1 MAEKTR
7 IQGGVKFGEAVVLFV
22 LILGLTVFIG
32 VKMASRSDDAQT
44 NSAVDAAVVQ
54 PATENETPTVVATEA
69 TGDSLTVA
77 EVEPAV
83 VEAAPAAKPAGP
95 PAPVNYGEAEDAYLS
110 GSYDEAAD
118 LFTSYTE
125 QNPQNAWGQYMLGMA
140 MWKSGDAE
148 GALDGFQA
156 ALDIAPQHVKSL
168 VNSGRVLLE
177 LQRPTGALEVLNRAA
192 ELAPDDV
199 QTARVLARAQAAAG
213 LAKEAETTYR
223 TLLSSHPDD
232 AWSLNNLGLLLIQQ
246 GRCDE
251 AVGALACAAQLDAD
265 LACVQNNLGAALER
279 TGHFAA
285 ARDAYGQAVQL
296 NAGYAKAEMSRQRL
310 EGVQDA
316 ADRAPFDLATAAAA
330 FAPGKN
336 SGVAVAV
343 NDPTPTSAVA
353 EPDQIPEGN
362 R

>member
-7 IQGGVKFGEAVVLFV
+7 TPGGAKFGEAVVLFI
-22 LILGLTVFIG
+22 LILGLTVFVG
-32 VKMASRSDDAQT
+32 VKMASRGEDDAT
-44 NSAVDAAVVQ
+44 TSAVDAAVVQ
-54 PATENETPTVVATEA
+54 PATESETTTAIATEVA
-69 TGDSLTVA
+69 GDSLTVV
-77 EVEPAV
+77 EVEPEAV
-83 VEAAPAAKPAGP
+83 EPALAAP

-125 QNPQNAWGQYMLGMA
+125 QNPQNAWGQYMLGLA

-148 GALDGFQA
+148 GALEGFQA

-177 LQRPTGALEVLNRAA
+177 LQRPIDALEILKRAA
-192 ELAPDDV
+192 ELVPDDV
-199 QTARVLARAQAAAG
+199 QTARVLARAQAEAG

-246 GRCDE
+246 DRCAE
-251 AVGALACAAQLDAD
+251 AVGALARAAQLDGD

-285 ARDAYGQAVQL
+285 AREAYAQAQQL
-296 NAGYAKAEMSRQRL
+296 DSGYAKAELSLHRL

-316 ADRAPFDLATAAAA
+316 ADLGPFDLATAAAA
-330 FAPGKN
+330 FAPGMDP
-336 SGVAVAV
+336 GVAVAV
-343 NDPTPTSAVA
+343 NEPTPTTA
-353 EPDQIPEGN
+353 EAESEKTAEGN